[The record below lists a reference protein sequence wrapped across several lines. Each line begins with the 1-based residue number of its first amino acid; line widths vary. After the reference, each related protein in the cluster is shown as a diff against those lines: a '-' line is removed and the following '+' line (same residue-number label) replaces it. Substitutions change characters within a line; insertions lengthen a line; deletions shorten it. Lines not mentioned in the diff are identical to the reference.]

1 MKREDFRI
9 VDVSCSNRKAI
20 PSSDSDFPICFRRA
34 LLKNDATNKY
44 YVVDVHDVP
53 RKLPLWKTPIC
64 TAYEVNQSFLD
75 QVGSTLNEKLWFQDT
90 GAPIWGAG
98 LPDHSGSL
106 SYDSLLDA
114 CDMFI
119 IFLMKR

>member
-64 TAYEVNQSFLD
+64 TAYEVNQAFLD

-106 SYDSLLDA
+106 SYDSRLDA

-119 IFLMKR
+119 IFLMRR